1 MVSSTISLSGGKVAP
16 TGGLTVTFTVTGT
29 ATNGTDY
36 GTISTTALIP
46 AGQSSVTVP
55 IALINDD
62 NIVEGNESVV
72 LTLSSISP
80 NPGAQVT
87 VDNSPAVVTIGD
99 NDATTVSVAANDPT
113 ATETTGNDGEFT
125 ISLSDG
131 KVAPTGGLTVTFTV
145 TGTATNGTDY
155 GTISTTALIPAG
167 QSSVTVP
174 VASINDD
181 NIVKGTSQLCLR

>member
-1 MVSSTISLSGGKVAP
+1 M
-16 TGGLTVTFTVTGT
+16 
-29 ATNGTDY
+29 
-36 GTISTTALIP
+36 
-46 AGQSSVTVP
+46 
-55 IALINDD
+55 
-62 NIVEGNESVV
+62 
-72 LTLSSISP
+72 
-80 NPGAQVT
+80 
-87 VDNSPAVVTIGD
+87 VTIGD

-167 QSSVTVP
+167 QSSVIVP

-181 NIVKGTSQLCLR
+181 NIVEGNESVVLTLVSVSPAAPATQVTVDNSPAVVTIGDNDATTVSVAASDSTATETTATMVSSRFHCPVARLHRLAV